1 MQTEI
6 LFRPSFSMTRI
17 QLGPD
22 EEIGVEGGAM
32 VSMSDGI
39 TIKTKMQGGLF
50 QSMAGQ
56 YSAASHSLLTFI
68 KLQRRVVKST

>member
-1 MQTEI
+1 MQSEI

-22 EEIGVEGGAM
+22 EEIRVEGGAM

-39 TIKTKMQGGLF
+39 TIKTKMHKAGYCSQWP
-50 QSMAGQ
+50 GQ
-56 YSAASHSLLTFI
+56 YSAASRSL
-68 KLQRRVVKST
+68 